1 MLKHGLCGTW
11 SVGGPVGWSSRLE
24 QEQEQEQQILLTLI
38 ANQLVRLGVLLLL
51 LPTAPAD

>member
-38 ANQLVRLGVLLLL
+38 ANKLVRLGVLLLL